1 MWAGPPDYSGTCDVE
16 EFVTGLVRTE
26 GPTISMNGA
35 WAQNIGERQM
45 YIEFLG
51 TKAGIK
57 LDYGGNFVLYSTK
70 NGMLTETKFDYPT
83 QNMYEVEIR
92 DFLLK
97 APQGIKTKGNIDHA
111 ILSSRLMDMIYKSAE
126 LGEEVKA

>member
-1 MWAGPPDYSGTCDVE
+1 
-16 EFVTGLVRTE
+16 
-26 GPTISMNGA
+26 
-35 WAQNIGERQM
+35 
-45 YIEFLG
+45 
-51 TKAGIK
+51 
-57 LDYGGNFVLYSTK
+57 
-70 NGMLTETKFDYPT
+70 MLTETKFDYPT